1 MISEIDLKQNILTA
15 TLIAVYKKTG
25 IIQVPVNVS
34 ARHIHLCKGNMEK
47 LFGVGHELTPFRE
60 LIQPG
65 NFAAEEK
72 VSLVGPKGRIDNVRV
87 LGPLRS
93 ETQIEISFT
102 DALKLGVDPVLRM
115 SGDLKGTG
123 SIKMETAR
131 RSINIPAGLISARRH
146 LHMTD
151 EEAKIFGL
159 SNGDVVRLKKSGP
172 RETIFGQ
179 FVVRCGPE
187 HRLEAHLDTDEA
199 NAAMVRDGDLLELVP

>member
-1 MISEIDLKQNILTA
+1 MTSEIELKQNILTA

-34 ARHIHLCKGNMEK
+34 ARHIHLCKVNMER
-47 LFGVGHELTPFRE
+47 LFGAGHELHPIRE

-65 NFAAEEK
+65 NFAAEERI
-72 VSLVGPKGRIDNVRV
+72 SLVGPKGRIDNVRV

-102 DALKLGVDPVLRM
+102 DAVKLGVDPVLRM
-115 SGDLKGTG
+115 SGDLASTG
-123 SIKMETAR
+123 SIKLESGR
-131 RSINIPAGLISARRH
+131 KSITVHSGVIVARRH

-151 EEAKIFGL
+151 DEASAFGL
-159 SNGDVVRLKKSGP
+159 RDGDIVSLKKSGP

-179 FVVRCGPE
+179 FVVRSGKG

-199 NAAMVRDGDLLELVP
+199 NAAMVRDGDFLEVVK